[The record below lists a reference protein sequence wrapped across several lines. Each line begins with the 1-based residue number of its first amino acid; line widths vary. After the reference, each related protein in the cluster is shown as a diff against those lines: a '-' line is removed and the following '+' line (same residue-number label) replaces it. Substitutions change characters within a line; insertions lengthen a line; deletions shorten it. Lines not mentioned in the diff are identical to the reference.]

1 MNKDKPK
8 VPILLVLSQ
17 YKLGEFFYNLFE
29 FPQFDPF
36 CEVVVWDLS
45 LLANPKWAQALSYDR
60 SARSNVITIAT
71 WATLFRRISELANMS
86 ATRPISIRHFL
97 PTSAAEMLITALVS
111 FTFLRRGAKQ
121 FYMQTG
127 GILVLNDEF
136 TATNPNQTPSKTFV
150 ARFREFLKHVSSL
163 AELKTRISYSIYTNL
178 ARIFSGPITHL
189 FAAGEHYVQEALRFP
204 NKRTKLVIGHSDD
217 YSSYLRSLKHN
228 PMHASHITDLAVM
241 LDSNEPHSVGD
252 DTLMNRPHALTA
264 ANWFPAITKF
274 FDQLEAQ
281 TEVSI
286 VIAGHYKSQLPP
298 IAACFGN
305 RPVHYG
311 KTLELIRSCK
321 YVISRDSTA
330 VSYAVIFRKPLIFIY
345 SDEIESDGLVMQ
357 RLFYLAAFLGTQP
370 ANINRLPSD
379 LTTLLTVNE
388 DRYKAY
394 EKACLTSTDR
404 SRTNS
409 QIILEDIM
417 GISTTSGHRTPE
429 T

>member
-1 MNKDKPK
+1 MNKDISK
-8 VPILLVLSQ
+8 VPILLVLYP
-17 YKLGEFFYNLFE
+17 YKMSEFLYNLYE
-29 FPQFDPF
+29 LPQFAPF

-45 LLANPKWAQALSYDR
+45 SLANPKWAQAISYER

-71 WATLFRRISELANMS
+71 WASFFRLVSNLANLS
-86 ATRPISIRHFL
+86 ATRPVSIRHFL

-127 GILVLNDEF
+127 GIPVLNNEVE
-136 TATNPNQTPSKTFV
+136 TTNPNNTRGKTFI
-150 ARFREFLKHVSSL
+150 ARVREFITNVSSPF
-163 AELKTRISYSIYTNL
+163 ELKTRVSYSIYTNI
-178 ARIFSGPITHL
+178 ARFFSGPITPQ
-189 FAAGEHYVQEALRFP
+189 FAAGEHYVQEALRLP
-204 NKRTKLVIGHSDD
+204 NKRTKLVFGHSDD

-228 PMHASHITDLAVM
+228 PKHASHITDLAVM

-252 DTLMNRPHALTA
+252 YFQLRRRRRLTA
-264 ANWFPAITKF
+264 ANWFPAVMNF
-274 FDQLEAQ
+274 FDRLESE
-281 TEVSI
+281 TGVSI
-286 VIAGHYKSQLPP
+286 AIAGHYKTQLPP

-311 KTLELIRSCK
+311 KTLELTSSCK
-321 YVISRDSTA
+321 YVITRDSTA
-330 VSYAVIFRKPLIFIY
+330 ISYAVILRIPVIFIY
-345 SDEIESDGLVMQ
+345 SDELEADGLAM
-357 RLFYLAAFLGTQP
+357 RWTFYMAAFLGTQP
-370 ANINRLPSD
+370 ININRLPSD

-388 DRYKAY
+388 EKYKAY
-394 EKACLTSTDR
+394 EKACLTSAGP

-417 GISTTSGHRTPE
+417 GISTTPGHRTPE

>member
-1 MNKDKPK
+1 MNKDLSK
-8 VPILLVLSQ
+8 VPILLVLFQ
-17 YKLGEFFYNLFE
+17 YKLGEFFYNQFE
-29 FPQFDPF
+29 IPQFEPL
-36 CEVVVWDLS
+36 CEVVIYDLS
-45 LLANPKWAQALSYDR
+45 LLTNPKWAQALSYDR

-71 WATLFRRISELANMS
+71 WTSFFRHVSDLANIA

-97 PTSAAEMLITALVS
+97 PNSAAEMMITAFVS
-111 FTFLRRGAKQ
+111 LTFLRRGAKQ
-121 FYMQTG
+121 FYMHNG
-127 GILVLNDEF
+127 GLPIPRTSIE
-136 TATNPNQTPSKTFV
+136 TNPTNTRDPILI
-150 ARFREFLKHVSSL
+150 ARFQSFLAHVSSL
-163 AELKTRISYSIYTNL
+163 SELKTRVNFSINRYL
-178 ARIFSGPITHL
+178 ARIFSGPITHQL
-189 FAAGEHYVQEALRFP
+189 AAGEHYVQEVLRFP
-204 NKRTKLVIGHSDD
+204 NQRTKLVLGHSDD

-264 ANWFPAITKF
+264 ANWFPAITKL

-298 IAACFGN
+298 IPACFGN